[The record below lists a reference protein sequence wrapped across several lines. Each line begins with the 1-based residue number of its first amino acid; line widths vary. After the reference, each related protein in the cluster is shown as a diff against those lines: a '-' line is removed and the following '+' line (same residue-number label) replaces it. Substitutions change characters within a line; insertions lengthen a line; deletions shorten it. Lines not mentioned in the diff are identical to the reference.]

1 MSEVE
6 YRCPRDRRTMF
17 GKLFRVSVPFDEPP
31 VTVTPAYLEFA
42 CAECRRAL
50 SKRGLQV
57 RRVLHRYAV
66 DGDGSFIETRHEAS
80 L

>member
-1 MSEVE
+1 MIEVE

-17 GKLFRVSVPFDEPP
+17 GKLFQVGVPFDEAP
-31 VTVTPAYLEFA
+31 VTITPTYLEFS
-42 CAECRRAL
+42 CAECRRTL

-57 RRVLHRYAV
+57 RRVLHRYKL
-66 DGDGSFIETRHEAS
+66 DGTFTETRHEAV